1 MIVVASLPRGEAA
14 IIDSQ
19 LNVATEAMPQDSR
32 EFESVFVDAPP
43 RSREAATFTRSLPE
57 FCMSE
62 ANNAQRVI
70 VVLMLTISST
80 VWWMWWRRRKRFG
93 FVWQPHATASPV
105 WNLAAVV
112 LALALIGLHLL
123 VGLMPDSGESKPITL
138 EHVRFGCLE
147 RAVLVAMLVGLLT
160 GFGARSVRDFG
171 ITLENWRQQI
181 QVGLETA
188 HASFLP
194 VLTLMMATLLLRRP
208 DEKNA
213 LLRLLDQDRSFATLT
228 WVLLAAVVFA
238 PLIEELLFRV
248 ILLGWLKTKTTAA
261 HAIGLSS
268 LAFAF
273 IHGPLDGAALLPL
286 ALLLGS
292 LYDRQ
297 QRYLSVVVAHA
308 FFNLWNIALT
318 LAV

>member
-1 MIVVASLPRGEAA
+1 MSSANHAQLAIVA
-14 IIDSQ
+14 
-19 LNVATEAMPQDSR
+19 
-32 EFESVFVDAPP
+32 
-43 RSREAATFTRSLPE
+43 
-57 FCMSE
+57 
-62 ANNAQRVI
+62 
-70 VVLMLTISST
+70 LMLTISAA
-80 VWWMWWRRRKRFG
+80 VWWMWGRRRKRFG
-93 FVWQPHATASPV
+93 FVWPPTDIATPV
-105 WNLAAVV
+105 WNPAAVV

-123 VGLMPDSGESKPITL
+123 VGLLPDSGESKPITV

-147 RAVLVAMLVGLLT
+147 RAMLVALLVGLLT
-160 GFGARSVRDFG
+160 GFGARPLRDFG

-181 QVGLETA
+181 QTGLETA

-194 VLTLMMATLLLRRP
+194 VLTLMTATLLVRREE
-208 DEKNA
+208 EKNA
-213 LLRLLDQDRSFATLT
+213 LLRLLDADRSLTTLV
-228 WVLLAAVVFA
+228 WVVLAAVMFA
-238 PLIEELLFRV
+238 PLVEELLFRV

-261 HAIGLSS
+261 HAIGISS

-318 LAV
+318 LAAR